1 MFKQLEGARLGLFV
15 FLGTVLLV
23 LAIFLIGD
31 KSSLFV
37 KSYYINTYFDDV
49 QGLKTGASVRL
60 SGISVGSVSEIKLL
74 GDSTNRVAVKMR
86 IGKELKKFI
95 RLDSKASIETEG
107 LIGSKIVSISPGSPN
122 VAIVENNGLIQAK
135 PTVSMKKII
144 EETQGI
150 MAYTKNITKDFADIV
165 NKINNGNGTIGKI
178 VNDDKLYTNSVAIM
192 KSADSTLN
200 SLTKQLDNVSGIVI
214 KMANETNSIFAN
226 VDSSAMEIR
235 NLLARVKNGEGV
247 LGALISDRSAYD
259 SMATVISNLVKTTR
273 DAREG
278 TEYFVEN
285 MEALKHNWLFKSY
298 FEERGYWDKSKYE
311 KEINDKLEKLKQQ
324 EENLDSRIKELKE
337 LEQKISDMKRQ
348 GTTGN
353 GQLKT
358 DN

>member
-1 MFKQLEGARLGLFV
+1 MLKQLEGARLGLFI

-49 QGLKTGASVRL
+49 QGLKTGAPVRL
-60 SGISVGSVSEIKLL
+60 SGINVGSVSEIKLL
-74 GDSTNRVAVKMR
+74 DDSTNRVAVKMR
-86 IGKELKKFI
+86 IGQDLKKFI

-122 VAIVENNGLIQAK
+122 LAIVENNGLIQAK

-165 NKINNGNGTIGKI
+165 HKINNGNGTIGKI
-178 VNDDKLYTNSVAIM
+178 VNDDKLYLNSVSIM

-200 SLTKQLDNVSGIVI
+200 SLTRQLDDISGIVI
-214 KMANETNSIFAN
+214 KMANETNSIFEN
-226 VDSSAMEIR
+226 VDSSATEIR
-235 NLLARVKNGEGV
+235 YLLARIKNGEGV

-259 SMATVISNLVKTTR
+259 SMAIVISNLVKTTR
-273 DAREG
+273 DAKIG

-311 KEINDKLEKLKQQ
+311 NEINDKLKKLKRQ
-324 EENLDSRIKELKE
+324 EENLDSRMQELKN
-337 LEQKISDMKRQ
+337 LEQKINEMKKQ
-348 GTTGN
+348 GTIEN
-353 GQLKT
+353 
-358 DN
+358 